1 MSNVSK
7 IFTPAVL
14 VLACLATGSSFA
26 EDAPDI
32 KGEKITVKGEV
43 IDVWCYMEGGDKGAA
58 HKNCGIACA
67 EAGNPIG
74 ILDEKGNVYILMGGQ
89 KDHQPGKELLVDK
102 ISETVTVEGTL
113 AEKGGTKVLFVK
125 SVK

>member
-1 MSNVSK
+1 MSNVTRIGALAALSMGY
-7 IFTPAVL
+7 FVSTAV
-14 VLACLATGSSFA
+14 FA

-32 KGEKITVKGEV
+32 KGEKVTVKGEV
-43 IDVWCYMEGGDKGAA
+43 IDVWCYMEGGDKGKD
-58 HKNCGIACA
+58 HKACGIACA
-67 EAGNPIG
+67 KAGNPVG
-74 ILDEKGNVYILMGGQ
+74 ILDEKGTVYIVMGGQ
-89 KDHQPGKELLVDK
+89 KDHQPGRELLVDK